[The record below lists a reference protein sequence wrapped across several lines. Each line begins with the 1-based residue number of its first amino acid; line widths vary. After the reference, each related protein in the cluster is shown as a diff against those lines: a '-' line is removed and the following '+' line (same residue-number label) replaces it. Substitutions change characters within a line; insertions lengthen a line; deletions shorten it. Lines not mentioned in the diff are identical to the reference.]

1 MDALSPYGIRHLD
14 MPLTAEKICTAPS
27 SRALSAPPFLGLTPP
42 AGMKRDRQEY
52 PDAPNDPSLLT
63 DQRPIGIADSPNPST
78 HCLSARP
85 RVRHWSPPPDL
96 SPDRRYVPWLLKV
109 GEPRAIGGCASA
121 VALAAPDAHPRQ
133 GRTGRRG
140 REHPHSPQS
149 LACGRQRAAGISPF
163 LKQYVRSLTP
173 DGADAPPVQ
182 PDADSQ
188 ARRTSTRQP
197 TRPRS
202 LPPMSLKI
210 RKPRKPSS
218 TLPPASW
225 TKCRPSEPIRVRPAG
240 TNLESGRAVVAVQF
254 VGVDPAELGSVAGD
268 PVHEAALAG

>member
-1 MDALSPYGIRHLD
+1 

-173 DGADAPPVQ
+173 RWGGCSASSTGCGLAG
-182 PDADSQ
+182 
-188 ARRTSTRQP
+188 TTRQYPP
-197 TRPRS
+197 TDSPEITPADVLEDQKTAEALIDLAAR
-202 LPPMSLKI
+202 LLDEMS
-210 RKPRKPSS
+210 P
-218 TLPPASW
+218 
-225 TKCRPSEPIRVRPAG
+225 
-240 TNLESGRAVVAVQF
+240 F
-254 VGVDPAELGSVAGD
+254 
-268 PVHEAALAG
+268 

>member
-1 MDALSPYGIRHLD
+1 
-14 MPLTAEKICTAPS
+14 
-27 SRALSAPPFLGLTPP
+27 
-42 AGMKRDRQEY
+42 MKRDRQEY

-85 RVRHWSPPPDL
+85 QGPALVAPAGFIAR
-96 SPDRRYVPWLLKV
+96 
-109 GEPRAIGGCASA
+109 RAICAM
-121 VALAAPDAHPRQ
+121 AARSRRTAGHRWMCVCCRPGSTRRTSTA